1 MGCPSTAF
9 FYRGSYLLRQGSLSQ
24 HLGTLKR
31 YKQERSGKVTLHCIG
46 CICWTFLCVFKC
58 FEAAGTLRRYL
69 QAGDFRS
76 AEIYSQRREG
86 LTQRL
91 LLAAVN
97 QIYNI
102 LLTRSIVY
110 NTVTQIDNTLHYC
123 CRPDR
128 TMYNTLQ
135 YCLQYRSDKVTVS
148 YCCLDRVRQKS
159 QTDLK

>member
-1 MGCPSTAF
+1 MKISDEYHGCCSPLCQTWDVLPRLSFAEAHIF
-9 FYRGSYLLRQGSLSQ
+9 FLDKAPRLSIQ
-24 HLGTLKR
+24 ALKR

-128 TMYNTLQ
+128 TMYILYNTV
-135 YCLQYRSDKVTVS
+135 YNTDRTRSW
-148 YCCLDRVRQKS
+148 
-159 QTDLK
+159 